1 MASFLSAWK
10 MLDDGRDRSEFYRMW
25 RTGASAGFT
34 VPRCLDTMGPRQA
47 PHVETARCWL
57 LEGTRRGEGVGALV
71 VRGSARFESF
81 ERALLALGDETGT
94 LDDSLRLLADFYATK
109 HRLMMSVRKRMAYPL
124 FTGICA
130 TFIAPFSLLYFGHV
144 IAYLAVVFTGLAA
157 WVLAGGSIVL
167 AAAGRFG
174 RNPALV
180 RARLARA
187 LATAIEAGLP
197 AGRAIPLAAEASA
210 DPDVQ
215 RYVRLIGERALTSRP
230 IADTLASCPHM
241 TPDFLAVLQVAERTG
256 NFSDSLGRLAA
267 LYEDGFR

>member
-1 MASFLSAWK
+1 MPSFLSAWK

-34 VPRCLDTMGPRQA
+34 VPKCLDTMGPRQA
-47 PHVETARCWL
+47 PHVEIVRRVL
-57 LEGTRRGEGVGALV
+57 LEGTRRGEGVASLV
-71 VRGSARFESF
+71 LGSGARFESF
-81 ERALLALGDETGT
+81 ERALLVLGDETGT

-109 HRLMMSVRKRMAYPL
+109 HHLMMSVRKRMAYPL

-130 TFIAPFSLLYFGHV
+130 TFIAPLSLLYFGQV
-144 IAYLAVVFTGLAA
+144 TAYLVIVFTGLAG

-167 AAAGRFG
+167 AAANRFG

-197 AGRAIPLAAEASA
+197 LGRAIPLAAEAAA
-210 DPDVQ
+210 DIDVQ

-230 IADTLASCPHM
+230 IAVTLGSCPHV

-256 NFSDSLGRLAA
+256 NFSDSLGRLAS

>member
-1 MASFLSAWK
+1 MPSFLSAWK
-10 MLDDGRDRSEFYRMW
+10 LLDDGRDRSEFYRMW
-25 RTGASAGFT
+25 RAGASAGFT
-34 VPRCLDTMGPRQA
+34 VPKSLETMGPREA
-47 PHVETARCWL
+47 PHVEAARRWL
-57 LEGTRRGEGVGALV
+57 LDGTRRGDGVGPLV
-71 VRGSARFESF
+71 ERGGARFEQF
-81 ERALLALGDETGT
+81 ERALLVLGDETGS
-94 LDDSLRLLADFYATK
+94 LVESLRLLADFYATK

-144 IAYLAVVFTGLAA
+144 TAYLAIVITGLAG

-167 AAAGRFG
+167 AAAARYGRK
-174 RNPALV
+174 PALV

-197 AGRAIPLAAEASA
+197 LGRAIPLAAEASA
-210 DPDVQ
+210 DPRVQ
-215 RYVRLIGERALTSRP
+215 HHVRMRGERALNDWP
-230 IADTLASCPHM
+230 ISETLGSCPHM

-256 NFSDSLGRLAA
+256 NFGGSLGRLAS